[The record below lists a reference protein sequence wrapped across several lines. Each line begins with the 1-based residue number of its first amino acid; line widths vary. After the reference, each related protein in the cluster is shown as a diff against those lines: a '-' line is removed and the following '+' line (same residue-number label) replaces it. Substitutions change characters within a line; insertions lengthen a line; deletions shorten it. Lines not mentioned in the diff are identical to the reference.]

1 MAAGSKAYVYS
12 SVEGGFIDQI
22 RSGGLGSPEDCPS
35 DNYPPSRFL
44 RHIDVR
50 DRGCAQKEGEAVS
63 EFAVQLKK
71 LASTCDFKEFL
82 DDALRDR
89 FLCGLRS
96 NEIQSRLLS
105 EGDTLTFDKALQ
117 LALVLE
123 DASRSRLSVLGEFQ
137 ARVTNNDTTLDLP
150 MVIIRSETPNQPVL
164 LGRNWLNRI
173 KLDWGKLV
181 KDNNLDGRQ
190 VKDKDMSVMDK
201 ILAGIENV
209 HCYLDDILITSQS
222 FEDMYEKVKEVLSRL
237 QQYGVRI
244 NAGKSEFF
252 RDSLTFLGHRLD
264 ARGIY
269 PSEELTA
276 DIVKAPRPT
285 DLTQLRSYIGL
296 LNYYGKFLPNL
307 STLLHPLYNLLN
319 KGVKWSWSEECER
332 AFQKSKEL
340 LLTNKVLI
348 PFNPKLD
355 IVVMADASPYGVGG
369 VISHRLPD
377 GSEKPIA
384 FGSRTLSVHEAR
396 YSQIEKE
403 ALALVFVVKKFHT
416 FLYGRRFIL
425 ATDHRPLTFLLG
437 HNKSI
442 PTLAAARIQ
451 RWALTLAA
459 YDYELVYRKGSDMCN
474 ADAMSR
480 LPCNV
485 DCNPDEVVA
494 FFSSIDEMPI
504 TFKEIS
510 LATRH
515 DPVLSKVL
523 DYTLN
528 GWPSYNN
535 NPQLKPYFSRS
546 TELSVEQDCLLWG
559 RRVVIPA
566 PHRKEVLALL
576 HKEHPGESR
585 MKNLA
590 RSYVWW
596 PNMDNDLEEMV
607 KNCFIC
613 QSTRNSLQ
621 LAPLQQW
628 SWPKHCWQR
637 IHIDFASFHN
647 KEFLIIIDSFSK
659 WMEVF
664 YMTSITSAKTIEKL
678 RTCFSAY
685 GLPST
690 LVSDGGP
697 QLNSKEF
704 DDFLKANA
712 ILHVVTPPYHP
723 ASNGLAERAVQTTK
737 KSFIRQLLHDEKSGE
752 PRALQ
757 HRIDSF
763 LFAYR
768 NTPHST
774 TGIFHEE

>member
-1 MAAGSKAYVYS
+1 
-12 SVEGGFIDQI
+12 
-22 RSGGLGSPEDCPS
+22 
-35 DNYPPSRFL
+35 
-44 RHIDVR
+44 
-50 DRGCAQKEGEAVS
+50 
-63 EFAVQLKK
+63 
-71 LASTCDFKEFL
+71 
-82 DDALRDR
+82 
-89 FLCGLRS
+89 
-96 NEIQSRLLS
+96 
-105 EGDTLTFDKALQ
+105 
-117 LALVLE
+117 
-123 DASRSRLSVLGEFQ
+123 
-137 ARVTNNDTTLDLP
+137 
-150 MVIIRSETPNQPVL
+150 
-164 LGRNWLNRI
+164 
-173 KLDWGKLV
+173 
-181 KDNNLDGRQ
+181 
-190 VKDKDMSVMDK
+190 MDK

-523 DYTLN
+523 DHTLN

-535 NPQLKPYFSRS
+535 SPQLKPYFSRS

-659 WMEVF
+659 WMEVI

-774 TGIFHEE
+774 TGSTPAELFLRFVPRNHLSLLKPHLARSVDEKQLKMEEAANKRRGKFRSFVVGEEVYVKSVRQESLNWMPGQVVKVVSQVTYLVKVQGRTRFVHADHLRPKFGTNVEEETLMTLPTPVSPGRPKTSPGINKTVEEMKDGCEMDQPIIQDEVHEPDPVKTVKTPSPGGPLRRSQRERKPPRKLDL

>member
-1 MAAGSKAYVYS
+1 MRKTRRIG
-12 SVEGGFIDQI
+12 E
-22 RSGGLGSPEDCPS
+22 ED
-35 DNYPPSRFL
+35 RL
-44 RHIDVR
+44 AVLEILQ
-50 DRGCAQKEGEAVS
+50 CAQKEGEAVS

-123 DASRSRLSVLGEFQ
+123 DASRS

-190 VKDKDMSVMDK
+190 VKDKDMV
-201 ILAGIENV
+201 
-209 HCYLDDILITSQS
+209 
-222 FEDMYEKVKEVLSRL
+222 
-237 QQYGVRI
+237 GVV
-244 NAGKSEFF
+244 N
-252 RDSLTFLGHRLD
+252 
-264 ARGIY
+264 
-269 PSEELTA
+269 
-276 DIVKAPRPT
+276 
-285 DLTQLRSYIGL
+285 
-296 LNYYGKFLPNL
+296 
-307 STLLHPLYNLLN
+307 
-319 KGVKWSWSEECER
+319 
-332 AFQKSKEL
+332 
-340 LLTNKVLI
+340 
-348 PFNPKLD
+348 
-355 IVVMADASPYGVGG
+355 
-369 VISHRLPD
+369 
-377 GSEKPIA
+377 
-384 FGSRTLSVHEAR
+384 
-396 YSQIEKE
+396 
-403 ALALVFVVKKFHT
+403 
-416 FLYGRRFIL
+416 
-425 ATDHRPLTFLLG
+425 
-437 HNKSI
+437 
-442 PTLAAARIQ
+442 AAARIQ

-535 NPQLKPYFSRS
+535 SPQLKPYFSRS

-647 KEFLIIIDSFSK
+647 KEFLIIIDGFSK

-774 TGIFHEE
+774 TGSTPAELFLRFVPRNHLSLLKPHLARSVDEKQLKMEEAANKRRGKFRSFVVGEEVYVKSVRQESLNWMPGQVVKVVSQVTYLVKVQGRTRFVHADHLRPKFGTNVEEETLMTLPTPVSPGRPKTSPGINKTVEEMKDGCEMDQPIIQDEVHEPDPVKTVKTPSPGGPLRRSQRERKPPRKLDL